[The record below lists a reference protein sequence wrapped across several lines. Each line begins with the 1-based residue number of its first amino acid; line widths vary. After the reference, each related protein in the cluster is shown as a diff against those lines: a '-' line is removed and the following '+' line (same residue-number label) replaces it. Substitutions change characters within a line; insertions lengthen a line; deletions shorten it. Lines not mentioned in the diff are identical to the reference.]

1 MRFSIGKSFLA
12 VSAVFVLAGC
22 AAQRYKPAPI
32 VPAVSASRLESRT
45 LSDAGLRSFI
55 EESLGKSFTSW
66 PASSWNLQT
75 LSLAALYFNPT
86 LDSARARVEEAD
98 AAIVTAGGRPNPTFD
113 ISPGVP
119 SPYLFSLDLLFPIE
133 TAGKRGHRIQSANS
147 LMQAAQFDL
156 ADSAWRVRSG
166 VRTALLDYF
175 LAERS
180 ADLLRAEKSLR
191 TTQVRLLQER
201 LTSGEIP
208 RVDLDT
214 GQIAAAQTQLAATA
228 AQNRIA
234 EARAAIAAAIGLP
247 TSAMS
252 TVTFDWDDLD
262 SPPEATAISA
272 QEIERDAV
280 LNRMDVRRALAQY
293 TAAEANLQLEIA
305 KQYPDV
311 EIGPGYS
318 YEEQQNY
325 FTTGVSVTLP
335 IFNRNQGPIAEAEAK
350 RKEAAAAVREA
361 QAQAIAQSGQAFTA
375 YTAALN
381 ELSESEGLL
390 RTLQNT
396 RLQMTERAAQ
406 AGEEDSVAV
415 NGVQIENNA
424 LSLSRLD
431 ALSRAQTALGELEDA
446 VQRPLDPGDT
456 FPETR
461 KLIEPRKE
469 DNQ

>member
-1 MRFSIGKSFLA
+1 MRISIANKFLV
-12 VSAVFVLAGC
+12 VSAVLALSGC
-22 AAQRYKPAPI
+22 ATQRYKPAPI

-45 LSDAGLRSFI
+45 LSDAGLRSFV
-55 EESLGKSFTSW
+55 EQSSGKSFTSW
-66 PASSWNLQT
+66 PPSRWNLQT

-98 AAIVTAGGRPNPTFD
+98 AAIITAGGRPNPTFD

-119 SPYLFSLDLLFPIE
+119 SPYLFSMDLLFPIE
-133 TAGKRGHRIQSANS
+133 TAGKRGHRIQSASS

-156 ADSAWRVRSG
+156 ADSAWKVRSG

-175 LAERS
+175 LASRS
-180 ADLLRAEKSLR
+180 VDLLRTEQDLR

-214 GQIAAAQTQLAATA
+214 ARIAAAQTQLAVTT

-234 EARAAIAAAIGLP
+234 GARAAIAAAIGLP
-247 TSAMS
+247 ASAMS

-262 SPPEATAISA
+262 SPPDAASISA
-272 QEIERDAV
+272 QEVERDAV

-318 YEEQQNY
+318 YEEQHNY
-325 FTTGVSVTLP
+325 FTTGLSVTLP
-335 IFNRNQGPIAEAEAK
+335 IFNRNKGPIDEAEAR
-350 RKEAAAAVREA
+350 RKEAAATVSEA
-361 QAQAIAQSGQAFTA
+361 QAQVIAQSEQALTA

-381 ELSESEGLL
+381 ELSESDQLL

-406 AGEEDSVAV
+406 VGEVDSVAV

-424 LSLSRLD
+424 LSLSRLE
-431 ALSRAQTALGELEDA
+431 ALNRAQTDLGQLEDA
-446 VQRPLDPGDT
+446 VQRPLDPGDA
-456 FPETR
+456 FPETQ
-461 KLIEPRKE
+461 KLTEPRKE
-469 DNQ
+469 DKQ

>member
-1 MRFSIGKSFLA
+1 MRISIANKFLV
-12 VSAVFVLAGC
+12 VSAVLALSGC
-22 AAQRYKPAPI
+22 ATQRYKPAPI

-45 LSDAGLRSFI
+45 LSDAGLRSFV
-55 EESLGKSFTSW
+55 EQSSGKSFTSW
-66 PASSWNLQT
+66 PPSRWNLQT

-98 AAIVTAGGRPNPTFD
+98 AAIITAGGRPNPTFD

-119 SPYLFSLDLLFPIE
+119 SPYLFSMDLLFPIE
-133 TAGKRGHRIQSANS
+133 TADKRGHRIQSASS

-156 ADSAWRVRSG
+156 ADSAWKVRSG

-175 LAERS
+175 LASRS
-180 ADLLRAEKSLR
+180 VDLLRTEQDLR

-214 GQIAAAQTQLAATA
+214 ARIAAAQTQLAVTT

-234 EARAAIAAAIGLP
+234 GARAAIAAAIGLP
-247 TSAMS
+247 ASAMS

-262 SPPEATAISA
+262 SPPDAASISA
-272 QEIERDAV
+272 QEVERDAV

-318 YEEQQNY
+318 YEEQHNY
-325 FTTGVSVTLP
+325 FTTGLSVTLP
-335 IFNRNQGPIAEAEAK
+335 IFNRNKGPIDEAEAR
-350 RKEAAAAVREA
+350 RKEAAATVSEA
-361 QAQAIAQSGQAFTA
+361 QAQVIAQSEQALTA

-381 ELSESEGLL
+381 ELSESDQLL

-406 AGEEDSVAV
+406 VGEVDSVAV

-424 LSLSRLD
+424 LSLSRLE
-431 ALSRAQTALGELEDA
+431 ALNRAQTDLGQLEDA
-446 VQRPLDPGDT
+446 VQRPLDPGDA
-456 FPETR
+456 FPETQ

-469 DNQ
+469 DKQ